1 MTSRSVSLRVS
12 VHEAKAKLSELL
24 EAARRGEEIV
34 ITRYG
39 RPLARLSPWEEGVRL
54 GTLRHLGPV
63 DWEAFHAPLPEEE
76 LRAWEG

>member
-1 MTSRSVSLRVS
+1 MRRVS

-24 EAARRGEEIV
+24 EAAHRGEEIV

-54 GTLRHLGPV
+54 GTLRHLGPG

-76 LRAWEG
+76 LTAWEG